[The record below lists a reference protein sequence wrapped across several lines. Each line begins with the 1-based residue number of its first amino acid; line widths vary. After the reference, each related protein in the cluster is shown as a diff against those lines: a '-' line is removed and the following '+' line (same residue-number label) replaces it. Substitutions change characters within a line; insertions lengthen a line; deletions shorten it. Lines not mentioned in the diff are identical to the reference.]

1 MKNKVDLN
9 NCFQPYPIAPP
20 VTFDSS
26 VEEINRTCDK
36 LITELCGIKK
46 RIQAIQKMTSRHGPA
61 IDAEMYVNK
70 TIKYLEHQKR

>member
-1 MKNKVDLN
+1 MKEVLN
-9 NCFQPYPIAPP
+9 VITA
-20 VTFDSS
+20 
-26 VEEINRTCDK
+26 EECDNEQINRTCDK

-46 RIQAIQKMTSRHGPA
+46 RIQAIQKMTSCHGPA

>member
-1 MKNKVDLN
+1 MKEVLN
-9 NCFQPYPIAPP
+9 VITA
-20 VTFDSS
+20 
-26 VEEINRTCDK
+26 EECDNEQINRTCDK

-46 RIQAIQKMTSRHGPA
+46 RIQAIQKMTSHHGPA